1 MQFTF
6 AHLMESIISPPA
18 GPIIIII
25 MGIILIR
32 RLPKAGYSLSFFGIG
47 VLVIS
52 SMPIISYAL
61 IDNLESSYPPLNKTP
76 AAAQAIVVIGG
87 GRNYNRPDFNGD
99 TINSYGLERLRYAAH
114 LHEMT
119 GLPLLISGGAKFDS
133 ETSEASIM
141 KDVLEREFKVKVKWL
156 EEASNNTYENVEH
169 MANLLNK
176 YGIAHVIVVT
186 HAWHMPRT
194 MWAFDKVG
202 IDATPAPTAFNED
215 NPINTGMSAFIPQAN
230 ALMVTRVFLH
240 EVIGRQWYQLYY

>member
-6 AHLMESIISPPA
+6 AHLVESIISPPA
-18 GPIIIII
+18 GPIILVIL
-25 MGIILIR
+25 GIIFIKKI
-32 RLPKAGYSLSFFGIG
+32 PKLGYSLTFAGMGI
-47 VLVIS
+47 LIIS
-52 SMPIISYAL
+52 SLPIISYAL

-76 AAAQAIVVIGG
+76 ATAQAIVVIGG

-114 LHEMT
+114 LHGLT
-119 GLPLLISGGAKFDS
+119 GLPILISGGAKFDA

-141 KDVLEREFKVKVKWL
+141 KNVLEKEFKVKVKWL

-169 MANLLNK
+169 MASLLNT
-176 YGIAHVIVVT
+176 YGISHVIVVT

-202 IDATPAPTAFNED
+202 IEATPAPTAFNED
-215 NPINTGMSAFIPQAN
+215 NPISTGLSAFIPQAN

-240 EVIGRQWYQLYY
+240 EVIGRRWYQLRY